1 MRLRGIMVWQT
12 NVSAGGRLPLAKL
25 EHYSCRDRLPGAT
38 SGPLHCVFLLL
49 QCNHARLLD
58 LNKRVALVTGAS
70 GGLGLVMAET
80 LAKVGATVNSM
91 AETQTR

>member
-1 MRLRGIMVWQT
+1 
-12 NVSAGGRLPLAKL
+12 
-25 EHYSCRDRLPGAT
+25 
-38 SGPLHCVFLLL
+38 
-49 QCNHARLLD
+49 LD